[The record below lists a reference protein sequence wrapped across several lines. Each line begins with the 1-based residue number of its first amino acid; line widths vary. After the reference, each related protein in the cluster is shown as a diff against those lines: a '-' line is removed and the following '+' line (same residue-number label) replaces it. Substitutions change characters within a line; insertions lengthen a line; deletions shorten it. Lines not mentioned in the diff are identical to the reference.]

1 MPCLPGAIGRD
12 RGTGAA
18 EPRATGQRAAVVTI
32 PRCAT
37 EPGAAV
43 ELADRGEQRLA
54 GHDVDVDAG
63 LLIVPVLV
71 PERRQ
76 CASRTS

>member
-1 MPCLPGAIGRD
+1 MLPGSI
-12 RGTGAA
+12 
-18 EPRATGQRAAVVTI
+18 AAVKLGQPV
-32 PRCAT
+32 P
-37 EPGAAV
+37 AV

-63 LLIVPVLV
+63 LLVVPVLV